1 MNLKSYLINNNL
13 DIFKNGNLYQYFLNN
28 SSNKQIISP
37 IFEEEDIKLIFYK
50 LLKIVENFHNN
61 RIYNLNL
68 KLSNIMLDENYNPII
83 INFGSA
89 KKHGQ
94 MLNYSDININEY
106 SPPEFY
112 SENLQ
117 YEEFKI
123 DIFNLGII

>member
-89 KKHGQ
+89 KSMDK
-94 MLNYSDININEY
+94 Y
-106 SPPEFY
+106 
-112 SENLQ
+112 
-117 YEEFKI
+117 
-123 DIFNLGII
+123 